1 MPVRARPL
9 SPHLEVYRWRLN
21 MVLSITHRITGIALS
36 VGFLV
41 LMYWLVAVAGGPR
54 AYESA
59 AAVLASP
66 LGILAL
72 ILWTFAFFYHCLA
85 GVRHLMFDVG
95 FGFERAQRRRSGLIT
110 IAGAVVLTF
119 AVWILLWHGAH
130 S

>member
-1 MPVRARPL
+1 
-9 SPHLEVYRWRLN
+9 
-21 MVLSITHRITGIALS
+21 
-36 VGFLV
+36 
-41 LMYWLVAVAGGPR
+41 VASGAR

-59 AAVLASP
+59 ASVLASP

-72 ILWTFAFFYHCLA
+72 MLWTFAFFYHCLA

-95 FGFERAQRRRSGLIT
+95 LGFERAQRRLSGLIT
-110 IAGAVVLTF
+110 ISGAVVLTL